1 MAYFGFRTLEPIMS
15 RTAFIFTSLLAGI
28 VLIMLS
34 GCADPRHRQQV
45 TGEVSFKG
53 QAVEDG
59 IINFAPIDGQE
70 TGEGAQIVKGKYRI
84 PREKGLSPGKYTV
97 RIYAGNGQSG
107 AGDASPDSPNAGQRQ
122 SRERI
127 PPAYNDQSTVIKE
140 VTKGGPNNFDF
151 NIP

>member
-1 MAYFGFRTLEPIMS
+1 MAYFEFRTLEPIMS